1 MARRSTAAGLRARGP
16 QAAAGVLLVGLAVYP
31 VGRLL
36 LEAFGDGL
44 SEALWR
50 DTVGTAAFNS
60 LWSSAAAASL
70 ALLVGTGLALLTE
83 RFLVRGASLMRA
95 AVITTLV
102 VPPFVSA
109 LSWQAAYAPFGLL
122 DDWTGISAA
131 WLEGR
136 PGVVAV
142 IAVNVVPL
150 AYLVVAAGLRSSR
163 VPELEWAA
171 RAAGADRSA
180 TMRRITLPMVQPA
193 LAAGWLVGF
202 AASLASFGIPVV
214 LGTPAGFETLTTRVY
229 RAVAFAA
236 NPDAFTEAVIM
247 ALLLALIALVI
258 VLTGDWW
265 FRATRKAPQLAGS
278 NQRGYLRPSPP
289 GAAAAAWSY
298 LALTVALP
306 SLALVLRA
314 LTPSVGV
321 SPGPDNWTLANF
333 ATAFDS
339 RTWEAFGRSALLAL
353 GAAGLALAAAGLLIY
368 VRQSTGR
375 RWDGA
380 PLVMFALPGTSLALA
395 VSLGYG
401 RWLANT
407 AAIILIAYVAKLL
420 ALAHR
425 PLAASAAGVDRD
437 LLNAARASGASARRA
452 AARIGLPLLRPGLV
466 AGGLLVFLFALHE
479 LTMSSLLHG
488 PGNETLAVVI
498 LDYQQIGDA
507 TVTAA
512 LAVLLAVVG
521 GAAATVLL
529 LARRGRHD
537 S

>member
-1 MARRSTAAGLRARGP
+1 MASRSSIVRLGGRGPEVLAAVVLAGL
-16 QAAAGVLLVGLAVYP
+16 VVYP
-31 VGRLL
+31 LGRLL
-36 LEAFGDGL
+36 LEAIGDGMFQAVWR
-44 SEALWR
+44 EA
-50 DTVGTAAFNS
+50 VATAAFNS
-60 LWSSAAAASL
+60 LWSSALAASIAL
-70 ALLVGTGLALLTE
+70 AVGIGLALLTE

-95 AVITTLV
+95 AVVATLV

-122 DDWTGISAA
+122 DDWTGISAV

-136 PGVVAV
+136 LGVVTV
-142 IAVNVVPL
+142 IAVNTAPL
-150 AYLVVAAGLRSSR
+150 AYLVVVAALRSSR

-180 TMRRITLPMVQPA
+180 TLRLVTLPMVKPA

-202 AASLASFGIPVV
+202 AASLSSFGVPVV

-236 NPDAFTEAVIM
+236 FPDAFQEAVIM
-247 ALLLALIALVI
+247 ALLLAAVALV
-258 VLTGDWW
+258 VVMAGDSRSGRVDW
-265 FRATRKAPQLAGS
+265 RLQQTASSQPAYRRPAPFS
-278 NQRGYLRPSPP
+278 SV
-289 GAAAAAWSY
+289 AAAWVY
-298 LALTVALP
+298 LVLTVGIP
-306 SLALVLRA
+306 SLALVVRA

-321 SPGPDNWTLANF
+321 SPAPANWTLDNF

-339 RTWEAFGRSALLAL
+339 RTWEAFGRSVLLGLGAALLAL
-353 GAAGLALAAAGLLIY
+353 AASGLLIQ
-368 VRQSTGR
+368 VRRTTGR

-380 PLVMFALPGTSLALA
+380 ALVMFALPGTSLALG

-425 PLAASAAGVDRD
+425 PLAASAAGVHRD
-437 LLNAARASGASARRA
+437 LLSAARASGATARRA
-452 AARIGLPLLRPGLV
+452 IGRIGLPLLRPGLV

-479 LTMSSLLHG
+479 LTISSLLHG

-498 LDYQQIGDA
+498 LDYQQIGDP

-512 LAVLLAVVG
+512 LAVMLAVAV
-521 GAAATVLL
+521 GAAATLLL
-529 LARRGRHD
+529 LARRGRD
-537 S
+537 RS

>member
-1 MARRSTAAGLRARGP
+1 M
-16 QAAAGVLLVGLAVYP
+16 LLVGLAAYP

-36 LEAFGDGL
+36 SEAVGEGL
-44 SEALWR
+44 VDALWR
-50 DTVGTAAFNS
+50 DAVGAAAFNS
-60 LWSSAAAASL
+60 VWSSAASASL
-70 ALLVGTGLALLTE
+70 ALAVGSGLALLTE
-83 RFLVRGASLMRA
+83 RFLVRGASVMRA
-95 AVITTLV
+95 AVIATLV

-122 DDWTGISAA
+122 DDWTGLSAV

-136 PGVVAV
+136 LGVVTV
-142 IAVNVVPL
+142 IAVNVAPL

-171 RAAGADRSA
+171 RAAGADRTA
-180 TMRRITLPMVQPA
+180 TLRRITLPMVKPT
-193 LAAGWLVGF
+193 LAAAWLVGF
-202 AASLASFGIPVV
+202 AASLSSFGVPVV

-236 NPDAFTEAVIM
+236 FPDAFREAVVM
-247 ALLLALIALVI
+247 ALLLALIALAI
-258 VLTGDWW
+258 VLVGDRWLG
-265 FRATRKAPQLAGS
+265 ATRTAPRQIGS
-278 NQRGYLRPSPP
+278 NQPGYLRPAPP
-289 GAAAAAWSY
+289 GPAAAAWTY
-298 LALTVALP
+298 LTLTVGLP
-306 SLALVLRA
+306 SLTLLVRA

-321 SPGPDNWTLANF
+321 SAVPANWTLDNF

-339 RTWEAFGRSALLAL
+339 RTWEAFGHSALLAL
-353 GAAGLALAAAGLLIY
+353 GAALLALVAAGLLIY

-380 PLVMFALPGTSLALA
+380 ALVMFALPGTSLALA

-425 PLAASAAGVDRD
+425 PLAASADGLDRD
-437 LLNAARASGASARRA
+437 LLRAARVSGASARRA
-452 AARIGLPLLRPGLV
+452 VARIGLPLLRPGLL

-479 LTMSSLLHG
+479 LTMSSLLHR

-498 LDYQQIGDA
+498 LDYQQIGDP

-512 LAVLLAVVG
+512 LAVMLATAV
-521 GAAATVLL
+521 GAAAALL
-529 LARRGRHD
+529 LLVRRRGVE